1 MCLSDTYKKDDFC
14 RSQATYAFER
24 QCKIIPL
31 IVLSNYRPDGW
42 LNRIINGKISIDF
55 IKFDFELA
63 KTQLKNEID
72 RQRKYSKLNQKQ
84 NSILI
89 KTPIEIS
96 IDNEYPSQIDQ
107 WTNNHVKLFLISKNL
122 NPFLEIFSEMNGNLL
137 HELYRMC
144 LSNRESMFHTLK
156 KEISILNSINEPLT
170 LVIYLRFLNE
180 VQKYIPSFVIGE
192 K

>member
-1 MCLSDTYKKDDFC
+1 
-14 RSQATYAFER
+14 
-24 QCKIIPL
+24 
-31 IVLSNYRPDGW
+31 
-42 LNRIINGKISIDF
+42 LNRIINGKFSIDF
-55 IKFDFELA
+55 IKFDFNLA
-63 KTQLKNEID
+63 IIKLKNEIN
-72 RQRKYSKLNQKQ
+72 RQRKYSKINQQ
-84 NSILI
+84 QDSILI
-89 KTPIEIS
+89 ETPIEIS

-144 LSNRESMFHTLK
+144 LTNRESMYHTLK
-156 KEISILNSINEPLT
+156 TEISTFNSNNESLT

-180 VQKYIPSFVIGE
+180 IQKYIPSLVINQ

>member
-1 MCLSDTYKKDDFC
+1 YKKDYFC
-14 RSQATYAFER
+14 PSQATYAFER

-96 IDNEYPSQIDQ
+96 IDNY
-107 WTNNHVKLFLISKNL
+107 LIK
-122 NPFLEIFSEMNGNLL
+122 
-137 HELYRMC
+137 
-144 LSNRESMFHTLK
+144 
-156 KEISILNSINEPLT
+156 
-170 LVIYLRFLNE
+170 
-180 VQKYIPSFVIGE
+180 
-192 K
+192 